1 MKNFTYAI
9 TTVVH
14 FGKGQI
20 EKLGA
25 EVASRSSRV
34 LMVYGGGSIKRNGVY
49 DGAEVEV
56 RDKRGKSEVV
66 KVRGLV
72 PYGHK
77 IAVRDIA
84 QGELIIKYGEEIGIA
99 TRDIRKGDY
108 VHVHNLDSMRGRG
121 DWKEEGK

>member
-1 MKNFTYAI
+1 MAELKIALK
-9 TTVVH
+9 VH
-14 FGKGQI
+14 TKDN
-20 EKLGA
+20 
-25 EVASRSSRV
+25 VATIV
-34 LMVYGGGSIKRNGVY
+34 DNGVY

-77 IAVRDIA
+77 IAIREIHV
-84 QGELIIKYGEEIGIA
+84 GEQITKYGEEIGIA
-99 TRDIRKGDY
+99 TQEIKPGDY

-121 DWKEEGK
+121 DWKKEDE